1 MDGESFM
8 QPAKMVPKLLAKVRI
23 VDLWSD
29 LIQHGRTYE
38 SIDIGFDQKEAGK
51 RGLTPKVFD
60 Q

>member
-1 MDGESFM
+1 M